1 MKLLPFIAMLLAS
14 CGGAETATCS
24 LDRQAMV
31 ERVAQVRGHHRLE
44 WAGQLEAAAAA
55 HAAELATIGKVDH
68 TGRDGSVAADR
79 AQRAGWPSRYV
90 GENIAAGP
98 SIETETEAM
107 ALWEAS
113 PGHLQNLQ
121 LRGYTHVGAACV
133 VSGPTAYWVQ
143 VLAANQ

>member
-1 MKLLPFIAMLLAS
+1 MRLLPWIAVLLAS

-31 ERVAQVRGHHRLE
+31 ERVAQVRGHRLE
-44 WAGQLEAAAAA
+44 WASQLEAAAAA
-55 HAAELATIGKVDH
+55 HAAELASTGKAQH
-68 TGRDGSVAADR
+68 AGRDGSMAADR

-90 GENIAAGP
+90 GENVAAGP
-98 SIETETEAM
+98 GIETEADAM